1 MIIGKIPFVFPNSFH
16 FDIYIL
22 FFASQNGIWANTK
35 KKKKSTLAFI
45 RVYVQKSYMQTQN
58 TVKYKDETAVNV
70 WSIF

>member
-1 MIIGKIPFVFPNSFH
+1 MAFE
-16 FDIYIL
+16 
-22 FFASQNGIWANTK
+22 QTQEK

-58 TVKYKDETAVNV
+58 TVKYKDKTAVNV

>member
-1 MIIGKIPFVFPNSFH
+1 MIIRKIPFVFPNSFH

-22 FFASQNGIWANTK
+22 FFASQNGIWANA

-45 RVYVQKSYMQTQN
+45 RVYLQKSYMQTQN